1 MERQNRV
8 QTENKSKLSYKSPSS
23 QNQRIQFISAHQG
36 DRNPLRK
43 PQFDFFL
50 PEKETKSLRRTM
62 SANSE
67 NLQVALLGYTKGTLT
82 YIHKVRKF
90 WETSTKW
97 TRCRETEVDKLR
109 DIKDRAEKLE
119 PNLRDVTHSENKG
132 KAFQQYMKK
141 TFNSSSVDRQR
152 AKLERKLAKLLKDV
166 LQGLKEISSF
176 LEAVEKLAS
185 TSLEVFTE
193 NQLLHLPRDV
203 TLDYVQV
210 VVLAAKVVCPLVLE
224 FKIDMDPFFLPRLQ
238 NVEVLAYQLEKYI
251 QTTSNIC
258 DKLGKSRFS
267 DFDLETDGE
276 TVVDL
281 SAGLPEEDI
290 QRMLDHINQLVNIR
304 NDPHF
309 RMAFL
314 FQQETGEHFVTEF
327 KNRKPRMLTF
337 LKDLEKPAIQ
347 LDRMNKGARIS
358 TVAGSSVGAVGGVLS
373 IIGLALI
380 PFTAGVSLSLTMV
393 GVGLG
398 VTSGVNSIVTTAA
411 EIGVNNTQQKKAK
424 NTFQSFMEDVQRIQ
438 DCVDEAKCQTDSKL
452 RVNIGEVGM
461 GVVKVLSRTAA
472 VGMGIDSMADATSAI
487 KLLKSEQAAAGAGK
501 MLTQEGRA
509 LSSIPRVASDIPD
522 LGQAAAKSSVAVTKT
537 ARAGFITLNA
547 LFLGMDVFVIYKTS
561 MALAKGS
568 ETQVSKLIRARAAL
582 WSSVMDSW
590 QKMSDSLVQG
600 LPTLE
605 EKKAILETPFYPE
618 TEMKEQKETE
628 EERSLKRKKKHKMR
642 CNKALSPRF

>member
-1 MERQNRV
+1 
-8 QTENKSKLSYKSPSS
+8 
-23 QNQRIQFISAHQG
+23 
-36 DRNPLRK
+36 
-43 PQFDFFL
+43 
-50 PEKETKSLRRTM
+50 
-62 SANSE
+62 
-67 NLQVALLGYTKGTLT
+67 
-82 YIHKVRKF
+82 
-90 WETSTKW
+90 ETSTKW

-258 DKLGKSRFS
+258 DKLGKSIGPHIKVQRYQKHK
-267 DFDLETDGE
+267 